1 MKLRAQ
7 PLLGF
12 NYQNTVRWLGKW
24 LAILPVAL
32 NRPPTHHGIIAFK
45 MLKYF

>member
-1 MKLRAQ
+1 MNLRAQ

-12 NYQNTVRWLGKW
+12 NYQNTVRWLGK
-24 LAILPVAL
+24 LLVILPVAL
-32 NRPPTHHGIIAFK
+32 NSPPLHGIIAFK